1 MTLYERAGAAE
12 LIRNTIIS
20 TFYGSGGKLNQLAAP
35 AIWHYQYGYVKFW
48 KTCQAL
54 LLLRK
59 VTQKVAAEE

>member
-12 LIRNTIIS
+12 LIRNMIIS
-20 TFYGSGGKLNQLAAP
+20 TFYGSGEKSNQLAAP

-48 KTCQAL
+48 KICQVP